1 MVGTVTLPGPF
12 GPWTRVWSHAS
23 THENRAGELM
33 LEDLTSQGVIDGLEL
48 VLVDRGVAAPR

>member
-1 MVGTVTLPGPF
+1 
-12 GPWTRVWSHAS
+12 
-23 THENRAGELM
+23 M